1 MRDIKNISL
10 SLWKTGSVLIYRRQY
25 WWLFL
30 KTLMVF
36 SVLGL
41 FLAVPAFWIAKGKDE
56 RQALEILEN
65 RRSIFSQTFFQMLRV
80 KSKVESAAS
89 AAEAEIY
96 MRSIRDSPTSS
107 PGLSGIGVISWV
119 SSEERWDVHRQVI
132 SEGCPEL
139 HGFLRVP
146 RVAELLQRLQTRQT
160 PQLTPLFKHA
170 GDHSN
175 TPKVFCALL
184 VPLKPTAAIHPGGAG
199 IAAQILIIDVA
210 SWAQQ
215 TYLPVSLRSVKFYL
229 SNEPE
234 DGLRVGFNYEKKEAQ
249 RYRPADVITIGVDP
263 RMKVDGLATFP
274 LMKARLFGNQP
285 LKDTPAG
292 LLSYLSRV
300 DDDSGPTA
308 DENGSRFK
316 VAQSALLS
324 FNIAPETQIRCNA
337 ETTPKFFKNST
348 VYALLRVLL
357 LLFLGLCLVSAL
369 LVLLWMLYSDGR
381 EQIHR
386 LAEAQQTISSLDL
399 YRNMVQQ
406 ELHDHI
412 IQNLTLL
419 GIQVATNGAQDAEGQ
434 KLVRN
439 TILKQIDYLRRELRR
454 FLADGASRLK
464 TIPDLVAQLQGI
476 SRHFET
482 QSRVRCQ
489 VDDSIAGS
497 PILSSEVLF
506 RLCRFTEE
514 LIGNAIRHG
523 AAQTVRI
530 HLEADAALSTVWVTV
545 EDDGMG
551 FDPDN
556 HSKGFGL
563 QNMSAFARR
572 SKGSLSLVRRQ
583 PRGMSIR
590 LSIPVTP

>member
-1 MRDIKNISL
+1 
-10 SLWKTGSVLIYRRQY
+10 
-25 WWLFL
+25 
-30 KTLMVF
+30 MVF

-41 FLAVPAFWIAKGKDE
+41 SLTVPALWIAKGNDE
-56 RQALEILEN
+56 RKALEILEN

-89 AAEAEIY
+89 VAEAEIH
-96 MRSIRDSPTSS
+96 MRSLRDSPTPS
-107 PGLSGIGVISWV
+107 PGLAGIGTISWV
-119 SSEERWDVHRQVI
+119 SAGERWNVHRQVI

-139 HGFLRVP
+139 REFLTVP
-146 RVAELLQRLQTRQT
+146 RVVEMLQRLQTRQT
-160 PQLTPLFKHA
+160 PQLTPLFKYT
-170 GDHSN
+170 GDRSN

-199 IAAQILIIDVA
+199 IAAQILIIDVV

-234 DGLRVGFNYEKKEAQ
+234 DGVRVGFNYQKKETH
-249 RYRPADVITIGVDP
+249 RYRPADVMTIGVDP
-263 RMKVDGLATFP
+263 RMKVDALATFP

-285 LKDTPAG
+285 LMDTPTG

-300 DDDSGPTA
+300 DDSVPTADEA

-316 VAQSALLS
+316 VAGSALLS
-324 FNIAPETQIRCNA
+324 FNIAPETQIRCSA
-337 ETTPKFFKNST
+337 ETTPEFFKNSM
-348 VYALLRVLL
+348 VYTFLRILPL
-357 LLFLGLCLVSAL
+357 RFLGLCLVSAL
-369 LVLLWMLYSDGR
+369 LVMLWMLYSDGH
-381 EQIHR
+381 EQIYR

-419 GIQVATNGAQDAEGQ
+419 GIQVATKGAQDAEGQ
-434 KLVRN
+434 KLVRD

-482 QSRVRCQ
+482 QSGVRCQ

-523 AAQTVRI
+523 GAQIVRI

-545 EDDGMG
+545 EDDGKG

-563 QNMSAFARR
+563 QNMGAFARR
-572 SKGSLSLVRRQ
+572 SKGSLSIVRRQ

-590 LSIPVTP
+590 LSIPVTPGKEVAVVCSNSSGDVAQ

>member
-1 MRDIKNISL
+1 
-10 SLWKTGSVLIYRRQY
+10 
-25 WWLFL
+25 
-30 KTLMVF
+30 MVF

-41 FLAVPAFWIAKGKDE
+41 FLTVPAFWIAKGKDE

-80 KSKVESAAS
+80 KSKVESASS
-89 AAEAEIY
+89 AAEAEIH
-96 MRSIRDSPTSS
+96 MRSIRDSSTSS

-139 HGFLRVP
+139 HGFLSVP

-170 GDHSN
+170 GDRSN

-184 VPLKPTAAIHPGGAG
+184 VPLKPTAAIHPGGPG

-234 DGLRVGFNYEKKEAQ
+234 DGLRVAFNYQKEEAQ
-249 RYRPADVITIGVDP
+249 RHRPADVITIGVDP
-263 RMKVDGLATFP
+263 RMKVDALSTFP

-300 DDDSGPTA
+300 EDSVPTA
-308 DENGSRFK
+308 DEANENGSRFK
-316 VAQSALLS
+316 VTRSALLS
-324 FNIAPETQIRCNA
+324 FNIAPETQVRCNA
-337 ETTPKFFKNST
+337 ETTPEFFKNST
-348 VYALLRVLL
+348 VYALLRVLP
-357 LLFLGLCLVSAL
+357 LLFLGLCLVSSL

-419 GIQVATNGAQDAEGQ
+419 GIQVATKGAQDAEGQ
-434 KLVRN
+434 KLVRD

-523 AAQTVRI
+523 GAQKVRI

-545 EDDGMG
+545 EDDGLG

-572 SKGSLSLVRRQ
+572 SKGSLSIVRRQ

-590 LSIPVTP
+590 LSIPVTPGKEVAVVGSNSLGDVAQ

>member
-1 MRDIKNISL
+1 MVSL
-10 SLWKTGSVLIYRRQY
+10 L
-25 WWLFL
+25 
-30 KTLMVF
+30 
-36 SVLGL
+36 LGL
-41 FLAVPAFWIAKGKDE
+41 FLTVPALWIAKGNDE

-65 RRSIFSQTFFQMLRV
+65 RRSIFSQTFFQMLLV

-89 AAEAEIY
+89 VAEAEIH
-96 MRSIRDSPTSS
+96 MRSLRDSPTPS
-107 PGLSGIGVISWV
+107 PGLAGIGVLSWV
-119 SSEERWDVHRQVI
+119 SSGERWDVHRQVI

-139 HGFLRVP
+139 NGFLSVP
-146 RVAELLQRLQTRQT
+146 RVVEILQRFRTRQT
-160 PQLTPLFKHA
+160 PQLTPLFKYT
-170 GDHSN
+170 GDRSN
-175 TPKVFCALL
+175 TPKVFFALL
-184 VPLKPTAAIHPGGAG
+184 VPLQPTAAIHPGSAG

-229 SNEPE
+229 SNEPD

-249 RYRPADVITIGVDP
+249 RYRPADVMTIGVDP
-263 RMKVDGLATFP
+263 RMKLDALAAFP
-274 LMKARLFGNQP
+274 LLRNRLFGNQP
-285 LKDTPAG
+285 LKDTPGG

-316 VAQSALLS
+316 VARSALLS
-324 FNIAPETQIRCNA
+324 FNIAPETQIRCSA
-337 ETTPKFFKNST
+337 ETTPEFLKNSM
-348 VYALLRVLL
+348 VYTFLRVLPL
-357 LLFLGLCLVSAL
+357 RFLGLCLVSAL

-386 LAEAQQTISSLDL
+386 LAEAQQTISGLDL

-419 GIQVATNGAQDAEGQ
+419 GIQVATKGTQDAEGQ
-434 KLVRN
+434 KSVRN
-439 TILKQIDYLRRELRR
+439 AILKQIDYLRRELRR
-454 FLADGASRLK
+454 FLVDGASRLK

-482 QSRVRCQ
+482 QSGVRCQ

-523 AAQTVRI
+523 GAQIVRI

-545 EDDGMG
+545 EDDGLG

-563 QNMSAFARR
+563 QNMGAFARR
-572 SKGSLSLVRRQ
+572 SKGSLSLERRQ